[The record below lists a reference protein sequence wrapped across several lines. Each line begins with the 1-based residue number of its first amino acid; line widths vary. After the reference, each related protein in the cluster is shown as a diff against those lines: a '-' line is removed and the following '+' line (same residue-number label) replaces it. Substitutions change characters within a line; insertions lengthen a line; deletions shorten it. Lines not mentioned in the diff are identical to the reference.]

1 MKKLVSLFLA
11 AMLAAMAFAGC
22 AGSGT
27 TKDIPAADS
36 GAEAS
41 YTIALVPQQ
50 VGIPYF
56 ETSNDWAQK
65 AGEDLGCT
73 VIYTGPTSGDAA
85 AQANIVQDLITKQV
99 DCIAVSPLDS
109 SAIAPVL
116 KQAQDEGI
124 LVITWDSDIDD
135 TSLRKMYVNCSTEQ
149 VLGEHL
155 MQRLAH
161 YMGEEGEYAIITSVL
176 TAQNCSAWAKFATE
190 YQEAN
195 YPNMT
200 RVAYEPCDDD
210 QAKAYSIT
218 QNMMTAYPNLQGVLG
233 VTSTAPSSAAQAV
246 REAGKSGEIIV
257 TGVVEASVSREYLL
271 DGSMQ
276 EANIWHPGKLG
287 YLTIFT
293 AMTLLN
299 GDTLT
304 DKQDIP
310 QVGLVNVVDD
320 QVIMTELLDITAEN
334 VNEYDF

>member
-1 MKKLVSLFLA
+1 
-11 AMLAAMAFAGC
+11 
-22 AGSGT
+22 
-27 TKDIPAADS
+27 
-36 GAEAS
+36 
-41 YTIALVPQQ
+41 
-50 VGIPYF
+50 
-56 ETSNDWAQK
+56 
-65 AGEDLGCT
+65 
-73 VIYTGPTSGDAA
+73 
-85 AQANIVQDLITKQV
+85 
-99 DCIAVSPLDS
+99 
-109 SAIAPVL
+109 
-116 KQAQDEGI
+116 
-124 LVITWDSDIDD
+124 
-135 TSLRKMYVNCSTEQ
+135 
-149 VLGEHL
+149 
-155 MQRLAH
+155 
-161 YMGEEGEYAIITSVL
+161 
-176 TAQNCSAWAKFATE
+176 
-190 YQEAN
+190 
-195 YPNMT
+195 
-200 RVAYEPCDDD
+200 
-210 QAKAYSIT
+210 
-218 QNMMTAYPNLQGVLG
+218 